1 MEGHSEYEVW
11 YKQNTC
17 WRNLKKTIEGTYVRD
32 IYSGIDG
39 KWYRR
44 SWEEFDELKNIH
56 QNHYC
61 SNY

>member
-1 MEGHSEYEVW
+1 MKFG
-11 YKQNTC
+11 T
-17 WRNLKKTIEGTYVRD
+17 RNLKKTIEGTYVID

-44 SWEEFDELKNIH
+44 SWEEFDELKNID